1 MLYGVWGVVLPAT
14 WCWENI
20 RNSGKFVL
28 HFYLPFGFL
37 VQLMLAV
44 GGIFFLF
51 KIQIH
56 FFLLKRNPF
65 LKLFSHLYMLLR
77 INATK

>member
-1 MLYGVWGVVLPAT
+1 MTLQNQINNPIWGFVCGFATMGVDVAAT

-20 RNSGKFVL
+20 GNSGKFVL

-44 GGIFFLF
+44 GGIFFV
-51 KIQIH
+51 
-56 FFLLKRNPF
+56 
-65 LKLFSHLYMLLR
+65 
-77 INATK
+77 